1 MVKSLLFKT
10 QNTIMSAAAVLAFM
24 YGVSAVLG
32 LVRARLLAHF
42 FGASETLGVFYTA
55 DKIPNFVYTILV
67 VGTLSTVF
75 IPVFTHLYKTD
86 EKKAWRTASALISMS
101 VFIFLLLGLV
111 IFIFA
116 KQAVAILSLYRFS
129 TQQIELGASLMRIMI
144 VAQLI
149 LVVSSFLTSILHS
162 FKYFLVPALAPVLY
176 NVGMI
181 LGIVFLAPTYGIYG
195 PAVGVLLGA
204 LFHLIV
210 QIPLVG
216 RTGFNFSFGFDLE
229 DSGLREVLKLL
240 PPRIISTAV
249 AQSFSIVNNS
259 LAIIIS
265 TSSVVMLR
273 FAEQLQNFPVF
284 FFGAS
289 IALAALPTLSG
300 ESGDAD
306 RDKFRKTLL
315 TSLYQMFFLIAPL
328 CVILLVLR
336 VPAVRLV
343 YGAANFP
350 WSATVTTA
358 QALGFYSISIFA
370 QAGILLLSRAFY
382 ALRDTL
388 TPVVAGLSGLV
399 VGVSMAYVLVKFFG
413 LGVWAIALS
422 FSISSFVDMLLL
434 FVMLFRKIGGFEMKQ
449 LIPILKISMSGVFMG
464 LSLYIPMK
472 LLDIYVL
479 DTTKTVYLLVLVAAV
494 TAAGLFSYL
503 FFTKVFRVEE
513 VVLLYRLLGK
523 LQIKKVSS
531 QVLEGSID

>member
-1 MVKSLLFKT
+1 
-10 QNTIMSAAAVLAFM
+10 MSAAAVLAFM

-328 CVILLVLR
+328 SVILLVLR
-336 VPAVRLV
+336 VSAVRLV

>member
-1 MVKSLLFKT
+1 MVKPLFFKT

-273 FAEQLQNFPVF
+273 FAEQLQTFPVF

-328 CVILLVLR
+328 SVILLVLR
-336 VPAVRLV
+336 VSAVRLV